1 MESSAVVFIVSDRV
15 ANLPAYETCHDN
27 WLTWKIIISFM
38 LWCSVLK
45 WSGIAQR
52 LYEAAA
58 ILFKVWLHTIKEE
71 NKTFELDIDKHVHH
85 THAYTKD
92 T

>member
-1 MESSAVVFIVSDRV
+1 
-15 ANLPAYETCHDN
+15 
-27 WLTWKIIISFM
+27 M

-92 T
+92 TLNAVFSNSIAKQRVGFDKIKQDRQ

>member
-1 MESSAVVFIVSDRV
+1 
-15 ANLPAYETCHDN
+15 
-27 WLTWKIIISFM
+27 M